1 MKKLFLVACIL
12 VLAACSNGVP
22 GDIKSGGKSIAVLSF
37 LGSKYNSLENIRPS
51 NASIEQ
57 EYNQLD
63 AAAPTL
69 DASQIGIGDF
79 YAGSQMK
86 RWTHDVVDW
95 GIDAYAVD
103 AVRKQLGKNYRLVDF
118 AYNPADL
125 DYEGQFAAFVHEKTG
140 KIGEAIRRQ
149 AGYAHA
155 KDIDAYVLLLPAE
168 QDFTILN
175 RRSHGIGMIRD
186 FLAFA
191 EGQQIG
197 DGVYMLHA
205 LYNVAV
211 LDAQTFNLLAVAV
224 AKHDTLYQNRFRGN
238 PAVFVD
244 NSYWAESYDK
254 LSPEKRDKIAAEIK
268 GMIDATLPRTL
279 QELDLL
285 P

>member
-12 VLAACSNGVP
+12 CLAACSNGVP
-22 GDIKSGGKSIAVLSF
+22 ADLKSSEKSISILSF
-37 LGSKYNSLENIRPS
+37 LGSRYNSLENTRPT

-57 EYNQLD
+57 EFNTLN
-63 AAAPTL
+63 AAAPIL
-69 DASQIGIGDF
+69 DASEIDISDF

-86 RWTHDVVDW
+86 RWSHDVVDW
-95 GIDAYAVD
+95 GIDRYAVD
-103 AVRKQLGKNYRLVDF
+103 AVRQQLAKSYRIVDF
-118 AYNPADL
+118 AYDPADL
-125 DYEGQFAAFVHEKTG
+125 DYEGDFAAFVHEKTG

-149 AGYAHA
+149 AGYAQA
-155 KDIDAYVLLLPAE
+155 KDVDAYVLLLPAE

-175 RRSHGIGMIRD
+175 RRSHGIGIIRD
-186 FLAFA
+186 FLAFG

-211 LDAQTFNLLAVAV
+211 LDAHTFNLLAVAV
-224 AKHDTLYQNRFRGN
+224 AQHDTLYQNRFRGN

-244 NSYWAESYDK
+244 NSYWADSYDR
-254 LSPEKRDKIAAEIK
+254 LSPAKRDEIVAEIK

-279 QELDLL
+279 QGIDLL